1 MKVQVLILASAMAV
15 ALAGCGDSGPSGEL
29 RAATY
34 NAGLAPGFVDHTAAR
49 APVTTAELAAHDFD
63 VLCVQ
68 EFFVPAHWE
77 ALVQATSDRYVDT
90 LYLEPMPDDEG
101 DDEGDEDEPACTPE
115 ETDPL
120 LECVQ
125 EHCSDVSD
133 DELTDCALGACAE
146 EVDALSGG
154 CLACVAANL
163 GQSIDAIITACGE
176 GSASYAYE
184 GSFGIGLL
192 TVAPMADKDSIVMDS
207 NLTRRGVLY
216 GRMSD
221 EVFGDLHLFCT
232 HLSPVFSAVP
242 FPGDGSWEQEQVDQ
256 IEALLAFVDAKVGE
270 GEPVVV
276 LGDLNTGPAAGGVA
290 AEQPEHYARFEAAG
304 FFNPYTQGDD
314 AECTF
319 CASNLLVGGGADHED
334 SGIIDH
340 VLVRGVDLLEADHE
354 ASRFMTETIEID
366 IADVGTVTTQY
377 SDHYGVSVNLSR

>member
-1 MKVQVLILASAMAV
+1 MKARILTLAPALAL
-15 ALAGCGDSGPSGEL
+15 ALAGCGDDTPSAEL

-34 NAGLAPGFVDHTAAR
+34 NAGLAPGFVDHTEAR
-49 APVTTAELAAHDFD
+49 APITTAELADHDFD

-68 EFFVPAHWE
+68 EYFVPAHWQ
-77 ALVQATSDRYVDT
+77 ALVQATADRYQDS
-90 LYLEPMPDDEG
+90 LYLEPMPEDDGAG
-101 DDEGDEDEPACTPE
+101 DDEDEGACTEE

-120 LECVQ
+120 VACVQ
-125 EHCSDVSD
+125 EHCADVSN
-133 DELTDCALGACAE
+133 DELTDCALNECAE

-163 GQSIDAIITACGE
+163 GQSIDDIITACAE
-176 GSASYAYE
+176 GSGTYAYD

-192 TVAPMADKDSIVMDS
+192 TASPMADKDSIVMDS

-221 EVFGDLHLFCT
+221 EEFGDVHLFCT
-232 HLSPVFSAVP
+232 HLSPVFSSVP
-242 FPGDGSWEQEQVDQ
+242 FPGDGSWEQEQIDQ
-256 IEALLAFVDAKVGE
+256 IEALLAFVGEKVGE
-270 GEPVVV
+270 GEPVLV

-304 FFNPYTQGDD
+304 FLNPYTAGDA

-319 CASNLLVGGGADHED
+319 CADNLLVGGGADHED

-340 VLVRGVDLLEADHE
+340 VLVRGLDTG
-354 ASRFMTETIEID
+354 ASYQAARFMTETID
-366 IADVGTVTTQY
+366 IEVDGETVTTQY
-377 SDHYGVSVNLSR
+377 SDHYGVLVEIVK